1 MADKKGNTG
10 YRNTGYRNTGDMNT
24 GNYNNGDSNTGS
36 CNTGYRNT
44 GNMNTGNMN
53 TGSWNTGNWNTGVRN
68 TGSWNTGD
76 WNTGDLNTTKPTV
89 RLFNKDS
96 GLEFNGEVH
105 IKIRN
110 TVSSYQKMLGEWVYE
125 KNMTDQEKTDNPTYK
140 TTGGYLKVNK
150 SVYNGKKVT
159 KEHICFLE
167 SLPNFCP
174 KILKE
179 CTGIDLEEKTC
190 NNKIVEIDGKKYK
203 LMELK

>member
-10 YRNTGYRNTGDMNT
+10 YRNTGSWNTGYRNTGDMNT

-53 TGSWNTGNWNTGVRN
+53 TGSWNTGNWNTGN
-68 TGSWNTGD
+68 WNTGD